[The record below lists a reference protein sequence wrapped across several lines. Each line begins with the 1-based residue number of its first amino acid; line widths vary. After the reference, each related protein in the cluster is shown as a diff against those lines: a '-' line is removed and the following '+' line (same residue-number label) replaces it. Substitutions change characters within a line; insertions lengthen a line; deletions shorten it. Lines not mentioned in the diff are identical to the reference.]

1 MQLGTAAGGKVA
13 FVARS
18 WLGPSKPPLPL
29 SHTPVGDSDQP
40 LWPARRAKAAQ
51 KILSLGLSVPPFG
64 GTNVKNTQ
72 KEQGDVISKSL
83 GFSISGNKAPPSA
96 ICATTLPHIRQE
108 LPWKIDISSYATP
121 CYVCAHSPKTDPCWQ
136 ISEQICKH
144 ALQRWL
150 FIFFEDT
157 KSAYNFIWPKMLGHI
172 LCNTSH
178 LVFVAFCLI
187 GNSCSFPAAGWQT
200 MYYVRGGEVWRGG
213 EGKEARN
220 KLFVRGR
227 SLCWHTVRT

>member
-1 MQLGTAAGGKVA
+1 MQLLGTAAGGKVA

-64 GTNVKNTQ
+64 GTHVKNTQ
-72 KEQGDVISKSL
+72 KGARGCHIEVFRLINL
-83 GFSISGNKAPPSA
+83 RRTRPA

-150 FIFFEDT
+150 FIFF
-157 KSAYNFIWPKMLGHI
+157 AYNFIWP
-172 LCNTSH
+172 
-178 LVFVAFCLI
+178 
-187 GNSCSFPAAGWQT
+187 
-200 MYYVRGGEVWRGG
+200 
-213 EGKEARN
+213 
-220 KLFVRGR
+220 
-227 SLCWHTVRT
+227 